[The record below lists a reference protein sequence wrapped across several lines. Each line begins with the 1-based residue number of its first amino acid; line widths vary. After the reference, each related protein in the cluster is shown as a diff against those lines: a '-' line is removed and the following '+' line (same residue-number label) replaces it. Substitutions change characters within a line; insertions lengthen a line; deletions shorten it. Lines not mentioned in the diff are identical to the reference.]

1 MKYLKAF
8 LCYTKHSDIVCV
20 SVCPPISHS
29 SACYMLLLTVIRNAF
44 IDYFIIIPITT
55 LGGNVIES
63 SCLLNIIFLTDAVN
77 VELDFIS
84 SIPVGE
90 IRCARL
96 TATFTS
102 SEILEM
108 MWLKRD
114 GNTTKSIKVDNEKYS
129 ETTYSSRQEMHLFIH
144 DVNESDAGSYWVIV
158 KTTSGIGISRPG
170 TLDVLHGN
178 IYIDVILMILLPKFN
193 MFLPFDWTFLY
204 L

>member
-1 MKYLKAF
+1 
-8 LCYTKHSDIVCV
+8 
-20 SVCPPISHS
+20 
-29 SACYMLLLTVIRNAF
+29 MLLLTVMRNAF
-44 IDYFIIIPITT
+44 IDYCIIIPITT
-55 LGGNVIES
+55 LGGNLIES

-84 SIPVGE
+84 SIPLGE

-102 SEILEM
+102 SEILET

-114 GNTTKSIKVDNEKYS
+114 GNTTKSIKVDYEKYS
-129 ETTYSSRQEMHLFIH
+129 ESTYSSRQEMHLFIH

-178 IYIDVILMILLPKFN
+178 IYINVILMILLPKFN
-193 MFLPFDWTFLY
+193 IMFLPFDWSFLY